1 MEAVQRARLRLYC
14 RNPRCKDAADKE
26 GVDDE
31 AVEPIILP
39 YVYRYLVNELA
50 AMNVKLTLEIK

>member
-1 MEAVQRARLRLYC
+1 V
-14 RNPRCKDAADKE
+14 E
-26 GVDDE
+26 GNDE

-50 AMNVKLTLEIK
+50 AMNVRLKLEIK